1 MAKGF
6 DTLSHDILL
15 YKLAFYG
22 FDTASVDFLKSY
34 LSDRSQQ
41 VKWNS
46 QISTPLPVRIVGH
59 ILFILYINDLP
70 ISFKNC
76 NSNNYNVCR

>member
-22 FDTASVDFLKSY
+22 FDTASVDFLNHICLKEVSK
-34 LSDRSQQ
+34 L
-41 VKWNS
+41 NA
-46 QISTPLPVRIVGH
+46 TPKFQL
-59 ILFILYINDLP
+59 LYQ
-70 ISFKNC
+70 
-76 NSNNYNVCR
+76 